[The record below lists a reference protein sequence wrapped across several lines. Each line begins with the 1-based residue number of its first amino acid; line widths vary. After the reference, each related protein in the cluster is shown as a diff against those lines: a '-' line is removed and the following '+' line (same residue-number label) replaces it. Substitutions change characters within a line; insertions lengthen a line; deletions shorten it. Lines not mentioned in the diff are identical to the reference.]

1 MAGRYPDYDWRGIAM
16 LTQQLGQL
24 FEPSKARL
32 MSQQQEHEMNMLMAK
47 QAWKTQ
53 SDQLDALKV
62 EHKALVTKVDAETE
76 AVNILGG
83 RDLVRASMGDGALPG
98 EPAEVFDKTSLK
110 NLSDMQE
117 ADITYRKAISEL
129 ENNLSNMK
137 TYNAHGKMGEHFSKR
152 MTSLP
157 GAKDQKE
164 YDVLA
169 ESDGIPGLSYKEKQ
183 KALSMYLKD
192 TGQILNEGDE
202 GYSDGMDQKIW
213 NGAEYED
220 LKVKPEGFSFIA
232 GYNSTLDKEAI
243 SGKTLAGKIDARAN
257 KFKTAGYKDMDPK
270 KLANLYNQTQ
280 TTLQTLNDK
289 YDYEKN
295 DKWTGGTI
303 AEAFSYTKD
312 GIYALHEDATK
323 YQKMEPADLDAYSA
337 ARNNATLISKAMS
350 AKGLPVHQEL
360 ATYGIKYSKDMDN
373 DFKSAVPGVGLD
385 VTNMYRDLIE
395 TDPSK
400 QGHAGTVA
408 MFDEFLRNYD
418 SYTPAYRATVIKGLY
433 DWMNK

>member
-32 MSQQQEHEMNMLMAK
+32 MSQQQDHEMNMLMAK
-47 QAWKTQ
+47 QAWDTQ
-53 SDQLDALKV
+53 SDQLDVLK
-62 EHKALVTKVDAETE
+62 AEYKSLTADLETQTE

-83 RDLVRASMGDGALPG
+83 KDLVNAGMSDGSNVEEASTIY
-98 EPAEVFDKTSLK
+98 DKLDVK

-117 ADITYRKAISEL
+117 VAAKYREMIRSTQGGL
-129 ENNLSNMK
+129 DNMK
-137 TYNAHGKMGEHFSKR
+137 LYNEEAKMGANFSKR

-183 KALSMYLKD
+183 KALNMYLKD
-192 TGQILNEGDE
+192 TDRVLNEGDE
-202 GYSDGMDQKIW
+202 GYNDGMDQQIW

-220 LKVKPEGFSFIA
+220 LKVKPEGVAYIA
-232 GYNSTLDKEAI
+232 GYNATLDKESI
-243 SGKTLAGKIDARAN
+243 SGKTLSGKIDARAN

-280 TTLQTLNDK
+280 ATLQTLNDK
-289 YDYEKN
+289 YDETKN
-295 DKWTGGTI
+295 DKWEGSTI

-312 GIYALHEDATK
+312 GVYAMREEAEIEGMK
-323 YQKMEPADLDAYSA
+323 PADLDAYAS
-337 ARNNATLISKAMS
+337 ARNNATFISRAMS

-360 ATYGIKYSKDMDN
+360 STYGIKYSKDMDN
-373 DFKSAVPGVGLD
+373 DFKSAVSGVGLD
-385 VTNMYRDLIE
+385 VTNMYKDLVE